1 MHFISHRGNLNGPD
15 LQNEN
20 NPIYVQNAV
29 NLGFEVEIDIYFK
42 NNLLWLGHDKPDY
55 QITDINWLKNKKFW
69 CHAKNIE
76 AFHFMLGYPEIHC
89 FWHQNDDCTLTTLGY
104 VWTYPGKL
112 ILDKSIM
119 VSNKYINKSD
129 IPVCSGI
136 CSDYIN
142 KIKYD

>member
-1 MHFISHRGNLNGPD
+1 MTSSNHGKYLCD
-15 LQNEN
+15 
-20 NPIYVQNAV
+20 
-29 NLGFEVEIDIYFK
+29 
-42 NNLLWLGHDKPDY
+42 
-55 QITDINWLKNKKFW
+55 NWESEK
-69 CHAKNIE
+69 
-76 AFHFMLGYPEIHC
+76 HC

-104 VWTYPGKL
+104 VWTYPGQL

-119 VSNKYINKSD
+119 ISNTYINKSD